1 MSHPN
6 GLAALTP
13 GIQAGV
19 SIAIA
24 KDRGAEHNVTI
35 HIFFANATEA

>member
-1 MSHPN
+1 MSHLN

-19 SIAIA
+19 SIAID
-24 KDRGAEHNVTI
+24 KDCGAEHNVI
-35 HIFFANATEA
+35 IYIFFANATEA